1 VQHTVV
7 DNRYTLVELLG
18 SGGMAEVYLA
28 RDKILDRD
36 VALKFLDARYA
47 EDEEFV
53 ERFRREARSAA
64 SLSHPNIVSIYDQ
77 GRSEDG
83 AYYMAMEYVPQ
94 GTLKERVRRDGAL
107 GPTAAVG
114 VALQMADAL
123 QAAHERGVIYRD
135 IKPQNVLVTHRGDI
149 KITDFG
155 IARAAVASALTSTD
169 HVLGT
174 AGYMSP
180 EQAKGEPVGPES
192 DLYSLGVVLYE
203 MLTGNL
209 PYDTGSALAQ
219 AVKHVNELPPSPKE
233 VNPKVPEALDT
244 LTMQLL
250 AKNPEDRYPSAA
262 ALVNDLER
270 IRSGLLLDVGT
281 EKTEVV
287 TAPLSS
293 YSQGRTQR
301 TAVHPPVTVPLGTSR
316 PDGRRRGRLLLV
328 LAALL
333 FVLALFGG
341 LAFSQGFFEGF
352 DLTGSDVSNSRSDA
366 ESVGAEKAKVATPG
380 NASGAADISAGELRK
395 GNWSSVPADNAPT
408 NEGNDQRPAVGNVV
422 KPDTVV
428 GADSVQA
435 PDQSP
440 GSARDVVSN
449 EVPNNTGRAPSPPQ
463 ASLDASAQQPDGT
476 PATKPKEAK
485 KDEDDEED
493 CEGPVCLVD

>member
-1 VQHTVV
+1 VQHIVV
-7 DNRYTLVELLG
+7 DNRYSLVELLG

-36 VALKFLDARYA
+36 VALKILDTRYA

-94 GTLKERVRRDGAL
+94 GTLKERVRRGGAL

-123 QAAHERGVIYRD
+123 QAAHERGVIHRD
-135 IKPQNVLVTHRGDI
+135 IKPQNVLVTDRGDI

-155 IARAAVASALTSTD
+155 IAMAAVASALTSTD

-180 EQAKGEPVGPES
+180 EQAKGEPVGPQS

-209 PYDTGSALAQ
+209 PYDAGSALAL
-219 AVKHVNELPPSPKE
+219 AIKHVYELPPSPKE
-233 VNPKVPEALDT
+233 VNPEVPEALDT
-244 LTMQLL
+244 LTTKLL

-262 ALVNDLER
+262 ALANDLER
-270 IRSGLLLDVGT
+270 IRSGLPLETGQK
-281 EKTEVV
+281 KTKAV
-287 TAPLSS
+287 TTPPYL
-293 YSQGRTQR
+293 QERTR
-301 TAVHPPVTVPLGTSR
+301 RMDSR
-316 PDGRRRGRLLLV
+316 PSLAAPEHGRRRRGRLLPI

-333 FVLALFGG
+333 FVLVLLGG
-341 LAFSQGFFEGF
+341 LSFSEGFFEGF
-352 DLTGSDVSNSRSDA
+352 DPAGSDVSNSRSDA
-366 ESVGAEKAKVATPG
+366 ENVGADKTKVATPG
-380 NASGAADISAGELRK
+380 NASGAADISAGGLRN
-395 GNWSSVPADNAPT
+395 GNWSGVPADNAPT
-408 NEGNDQRPAVGNVV
+408 NEENGQRPAVGNVAES
-422 KPDTVV
+422 DTAV
-428 GADSVQA
+428 GTGSVQTS
-435 PDQSP
+435 DQNA
-440 GSARDVVSN
+440 GNAGDAVSN
-449 EVPNNTGRAPSPPQ
+449 EVPSYTGGAPSSPQ
-463 ASLDASAQQPDGT
+463 APPEVSAQQPAGT
-476 PATKPKEAK
+476 PVKKSREAK
-485 KDEDDEED
+485 KDEDYEED
-493 CEGPVCLVD
+493 CAGPVCLID